1 VKYFSLFCITAAAL
15 GLSGKEAADL
25 LREKALKGEPYAMIA
40 LGDEFFRGEKRPRNY
55 TLAAYWYRKAAEKN
69 VPLGLYRYGV
79 CLEFGW
85 GTEKNPRLAFEKYCA
100 AGKYAAAQL
109 RVAEMLLQ
117 GVPGTKTLPAVDK
130 DPLKG
135 VTIMRAL
142 CKAHYYPALM
152 KLAAVLYRDPQ
163 WRKVHGKEIYTLVLS
178 ASNADPVPADV
189 QVFQA
194 RLLQEGVG
202 VERDDVF
209 ARALLEIAA
218 KKGSS
223 EAEFLFARC
232 LENGQGCPVNEKKAF
247 EYYSKS
253 AEKLFPAALLR
264 MGDYY
269 LAGNFVPQDPAE
281 GVKLFKKAVS
291 KNHPPALRK
300 LGWCYENGIGMAKDL
315 KQAFN
320 FYEHSAQLQDPEGC
334 YHTGRCLLEGIG
346 VQPDPAGAVYFF
358 RRGALLGN
366 RSAMLAL
373 AQSLRT
379 GRGCTPDPAAADL
392 WLKRAAD

>member
-1 VKYFSLFCITAAAL
+1 
-15 GLSGKEAADL
+15 
-25 LREKALKGEPYAMIA
+25 
-40 LGDEFFRGEKRPRNY
+40 
-55 TLAAYWYRKAAEKN
+55 
-69 VPLGLYRYGV
+69 
-79 CLEFGW
+79 
-85 GTEKNPRLAFEKYCA
+85 
-100 AGKYAAAQL
+100 
-109 RVAEMLLQ
+109 
-117 GVPGTKTLPAVDK
+117 
-130 DPLKG
+130 
-135 VTIMRAL
+135 
-142 CKAHYYPALM
+142 M
-152 KLAAVLYRDPQ
+152 KLANCLYSIPR
-163 WRKVHGKEIYTLVLS
+163 WRKAHGKEIYALVLR
-178 ASNADPVPADV
+178 ASNADPVPPEV

-194 RLLQEGVG
+194 KLLQEGVG

-218 KKGSS
+218 KQGNS

-366 RSAMLAL
+366 RSAILAL